1 VIWLVWRR
9 QRVAMTAA
17 IGLVALVGLTTVIW
31 RLVLVARARDLGV
44 TSCLREVSAGVCET
58 EIWWSYLQEVSTF
71 HYLLAL
77 AAIATPAAAGA
88 LAGSGLFGG
97 ELSRGTHVFALSQG
111 ISRLGW
117 WSRGLLVAG
126 LPVTAA
132 VAAVTPVVV
141 WASRPF
147 GHTTDPDPLS
157 PSVFLTSGLAPAG
170 YTVLAFSV
178 AAAAGL
184 LLRSTVRALVLA
196 VAVQIVVLVLTTIWL
211 RPAYLPP
218 ETRQVPLP
226 STQSGLEMSLDP
238 PNARNIDYGF
248 VSARGDL
255 VPFDEVLPFSACTV
269 PPASDE
275 FECVTSKGFVAYYS
289 RFQPGSRYWPFQFI
303 ETGLLLVL
311 ATSALGAG
319 LWGLRRRVH

>member
-1 VIWLVWRR
+1 
-9 QRVAMTAA
+9 MAA
-17 IGLVALVGLTTVIW
+17 AVGLIALVGLTAVVG
-31 RLVLVARARDLGV
+31 RLVLLARAGDLSV
-44 TSCLREVSAGVCET
+44 TSCLREVSTKACES
-58 EIWWSYLQEVSTF
+58 EIWWSYLEEVSTF
-71 HYLLAL
+71 HRLLTL

-88 LAGSGLFGG
+88 LAGSGLFGA

-111 ISRLGW
+111 VSRLGW

-126 LPVTAA
+126 LPVAAA
-132 VAAVTPVVV
+132 VAAVTPVIA
-141 WASRPF
+141 WWSRPL
-147 GHTTDPDPLS
+147 GHTTDPDPLG
-157 PSVFLTSGLAPAG
+157 PSVFLTSGLVPAG
-170 YTVLAFSV
+170 YTVLAFCV

-196 VAVQIVVLVLTTIWL
+196 LAVQVVVLVLTTLWL

-226 STQSGLEMSLDP
+226 SSQNGLAMSLGP
-238 PNARNIDYGF
+238 PNTRNIDYGF
-248 VSARGDL
+248 VGARGDL
-255 VPFDEVLPFSACTV
+255 VPFHEALPASACITT
-269 PPASDE
+269 SDE

-289 RFQPGSRYWPFQFI
+289 RFQPFSRYWPFQFI

>member
-1 VIWLVWRR
+1 MIWLVWRR
-9 QRVAMTAA
+9 QRAAMAA
-17 IGLVALVGLTTVIW
+17 AVGLIALVGLTAVVG
-31 RLVLVARARDLGV
+31 RLALLARAGDLSV
-44 TSCLREVSAGVCET
+44 TSCLREVSTGACES
-58 EIWWSYLQEVSTF
+58 EVWWSYLEEVSTF
-71 HYLLAL
+71 HRLLTL
-77 AAIATPAAAGA
+77 ATIATPAVAGA
-88 LAGSGLFGG
+88 LAGSGLFGA

-111 ISRLGW
+111 VSRLGW

-126 LPVTAA
+126 LPVAAA
-132 VAAVTPVVV
+132 VAAVTPVIA
-141 WASRPF
+141 WWSRPL

-157 PSVFLTSGLAPAG
+157 PSVFLTSGLVPVG
-170 YTVLAFSV
+170 YTVLAFCV

-196 VAVQIVVLVLTTIWL
+196 LAVQVVVLVLTTLWL

-226 STQSGLEMSLDP
+226 GSQNSFSMLHLDP
-238 PNARNIDYGF
+238 PDTRSIDYGY
-248 VSARGDL
+248 VSVRGDL
-255 VPFDEVLPFSACTV
+255 VRFHNVVEGISCLDLPAY
-269 PPASDE
+269 
-275 FECVTSKGFVAYYS
+275 ECLSRSGFVAYYS
-289 RFQPGSRYWPFQFI
+289 RFQPFSRYWPFQFI

>member
-1 VIWLVWRR
+1 
-9 QRVAMTAA
+9 MAA
-17 IGLVALVGLTTVIW
+17 AVGLVALVGLTAVVG
-31 RLVLVARARDLGV
+31 RLVLLARARELGI
-44 TSCLREVSAGVCET
+44 TSCLREVSAGVCES
-58 EIWWSYLQEVSTF
+58 EVWWSYLEEVSTF
-71 HYLLAL
+71 DRLLTL
-77 AAIATPAAAGA
+77 AAIATPAVAGA

-111 ISRLGW
+111 VSRLGW

-126 LPVTAA
+126 LPVAAA
-132 VAAVTPVVV
+132 VAAVTPVVA
-141 WASRPF
+141 WWSRPF
-147 GHTTDPDPLS
+147 VHTDPDPLS
-157 PSVFLTSGLAPAG
+157 PSVFLTSGLVPAG
-170 YTVLAFSV
+170 YTVLTFCV

-196 VAVQIVVLVLTTIWL
+196 IAVQVVVLVLTTVWL

-226 STQSGLEMSLDP
+226 SSQNGLAMSLDP
-238 PNARNIDYGF
+238 PNTSNIDYGF

-255 VPFDEVLPFSACTV
+255 VHINDVFVVSSSCTY
-269 PPASDE
+269 ASDQ
-275 FECVTSKGFVAYYS
+275 FGCFRSKGFVAYYS
-289 RFQPGSRYWPFQFI
+289 RFQPFSRYWPFQFI

>member
-1 VIWLVWRR
+1 
-9 QRVAMTAA
+9 MTVA
-17 IGLVALVGLTTVIW
+17 IGLVALVGLTAVVG

-44 TSCLREVSAGVCET
+44 TSCLREVSAGLCET
-58 EIWWSYLQEVSTF
+58 EIWWSFLQDVSTF
-71 HYLLAL
+71 HYLLTL
-77 AAIATPAAAGA
+77 AAIATPAVAGA
-88 LAGSGLFGG
+88 LAGAGLFGG

-126 LPVTAA
+126 LPVAAA
-132 VAAVTPVVV
+132 VAAVTPVVG
-141 WASRPF
+141 WALQPLGR
-147 GHTTDPDPLS
+147 TVDPDPLS
-157 PSVFLTSGLAPAG
+157 PSVFLTSGPVPAG
-170 YTVLAFSV
+170 YTVLAFCV
-178 AAAAGL
+178 AATAGL

-196 VAVQIVVLVLTTIWL
+196 VAAQIVVLVLTTLWL

-226 STQSGLEMSLDP
+226 SSEVGLEMSLDP
-238 PNARNIDYGF
+238 PNARNIDHGF

-255 VPFDEVLPFSACTV
+255 VHIDEVFAISSCIDV
-269 PPASDE
+269 SDQ
-275 FECVTSKGFVAYYS
+275 FECFRSNGFVAYYS
-289 RFQPGSRYWPFQFI
+289 RFQPYSRYWPFQFI

-311 ATSALGAG
+311 ATSALGTG